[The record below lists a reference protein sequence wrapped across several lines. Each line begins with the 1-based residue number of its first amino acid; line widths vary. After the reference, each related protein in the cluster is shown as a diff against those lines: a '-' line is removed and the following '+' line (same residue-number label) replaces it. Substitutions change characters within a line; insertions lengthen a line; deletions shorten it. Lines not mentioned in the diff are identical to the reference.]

1 MDGSRTTSGTLRL
14 AALLAVAGGY
24 LDGFMFIGHGGV
36 FANAQT
42 GNVVLLGVSAARAD
56 WRGAVRHVL
65 PIVAFVLGV
74 ATAETVGHPWVA
86 RRIRRPARVA
96 LALEIVVLA
105 VVGALPGT
113 LNSTVIVLAVA
124 YAAAMQNST
133 FGKLRDWSVNT
144 TMTTG
149 NLRTAS
155 QATYRAVIRRLPGS
169 AEQARAFGAICL
181 AFLVGAA
188 LGAVATGWW
197 GNRAAWGAVLLL
209 LVGLLMFVVDERG

>member
-24 LDGFMFIGHGGV
+24 LDGFTFIGHGGV

-56 WRGAVRHVL
+56 WWGAVRHVL
-65 PIVAFVLGV
+65 PIVAYILGV

-124 YAAAMQNST
+124 YASAVQNST

-155 QATYRAVIRRLPGS
+155 QATYRAVIRRLPGA
-169 AEQARAFGAICL
+169 AEQAKAFGAICL
-181 AFLVGAA
+181 AFLIGAG
-188 LGAVATGWW
+188 LGAVVTGWW

-209 LVGLLMFVVDERG
+209 VVGLLMFVIDERG